1 MVAAGSFSCLQNSC
15 FMHNEGSGGAMKIAV
30 YGRVSTNKQEC
41 ETQLR
46 DLREYA
52 AQRGFEV
59 IEEYVDR
66 LTGMKDS
73 RPALNRLMLDAKQ
86 RKFDAVLVWKL
97 DRWGRSLQ
105 HLVNSLAE
113 LQALGVQFI
122 SFRDGLDLTTPA
134 GRLQFHTIAAMAEF
148 ERSLIVE
155 RIKAGLR
162 RARREGKQLGRP
174 VADVDMSKV
183 RKLQA
188 SGMSLRAIAATV
200 GWSPSLLCKKLAG

>member
-1 MVAAGSFSCLQNSC
+1 
-15 FMHNEGSGGAMKIAV
+15 MKIAV

-174 VADVDMSKV
+174 VANVDMSKV

-200 GWSPSLLCKKLAG
+200 GWSPSLLCKKLAS